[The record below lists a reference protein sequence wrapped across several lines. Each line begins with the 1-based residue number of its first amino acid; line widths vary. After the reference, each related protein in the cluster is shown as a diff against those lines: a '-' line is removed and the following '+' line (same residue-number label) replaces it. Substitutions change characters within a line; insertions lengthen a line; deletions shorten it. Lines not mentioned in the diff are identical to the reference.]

1 MTPSSAF
8 ASAFASRRAFI
19 GGSLGLLT
27 FIVAGCEKRLSPAEA
42 KAQAVPL
49 RTLSEAE
56 GRSLEALGEILLPG
70 AATAGLAQYVDH
82 QLSGPPADSMLMLK
96 YLGVAPPFTDFYK
109 TGLAGAEAAAQA
121 AHSKSLAALDAK
133 QGEGLVGA
141 MAQGKIEG
149 WSGPP
154 AGLFYFTL
162 RSDAVDVVYGTM
174 KGFEQLGVPYMPH
187 IPPQSRWGE

>member
-1 MTPSSAF
+1 MKYCFDRSPELR
-8 ASAFASRRAFI
+8 SRREFL
-19 GGSLGLLT
+19 GGGLGLLT
-27 FIVAGCEKRLSPAEA
+27 FIVAGCEKKLTPAEA
-42 KAQAVPL
+42 KAQSIPL
-49 RTLSEAE
+49 RTLSATEANTV
-56 GRSLEALGEILLPG
+56 EAFGEILLPG
-70 AATAGLAQYVDH
+70 AVAAGIAQYIDH
-82 QLSGPPADSMLMLK
+82 QLSGPPGDSMLMLK
-96 YLGVAPPFTDFYK
+96 YLGVAPPFTDFYQG
-109 TGLAGAEAAAQA
+109 GLAGTEAAAQS

-133 QGEGLVGA
+133 QGEALVGA

-187 IPPQSRWGE
+187 ILPQSRWGE

>member
-1 MTPSSAF
+1 MRGPATL
-8 ASAFASRRAFI
+8 ASRREFL
-19 GGSLGLLT
+19 GGGIGLLT
-27 FIVAGCEKRLSPAEA
+27 FVVAGCEKKLTPAEA
-42 KAQAVPL
+42 KAQSVPL

-56 GRSLEALGEILLPG
+56 AKTLEALGEILLPG
-70 AATAGLAQYVDH
+70 AASAGLVQYIDH
-82 QLSGPPADSMLMLK
+82 QLSGPPGDSMLMLK
-96 YLGVAPPFTDFYK
+96 YLGVAPPFVPFYK
-109 TGLAGAEAAAQA
+109 AGIASSEAAAQA
-121 AHSKSLAALDAK
+121 LHSKSLAALDAK
-133 QGEGLVGA
+133 QGEALVGA